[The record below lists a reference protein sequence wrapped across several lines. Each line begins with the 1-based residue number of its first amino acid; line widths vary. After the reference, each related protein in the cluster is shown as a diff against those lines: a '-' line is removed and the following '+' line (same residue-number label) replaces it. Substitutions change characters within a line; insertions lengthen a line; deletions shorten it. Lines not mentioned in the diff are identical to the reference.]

1 MHFNSQTSSNG
12 VLERSFTLDDIPG
25 VLWSPASLPSPA
37 PLVLMGHPGGLH
49 KKAEGLV
56 ARAIHLVSTQG
67 FHVAAIDAPG
77 HGDRPRSAEDARWVE
92 KLMQARAAG
101 EPLGPI
107 VSAFNASIAE
117 QAVPEWQKTLDSL
130 QALPEIDAG
139 RPVGYS
145 GMTLATEIGMRLAVV
160 EPRIGAAVLGS
171 AFAFEPLLEAARLVT
186 APVLYLLPW
195 DDLEIDRES
204 GLSLFDAL
212 RSTEKVMHVTPGP
225 HQRLPWTETEDS
237 ARFFARYLLDTATS
251 AA

>member
-1 MHFNSQTSSNG
+1 MHFTSQTSSNG
-12 VLERSFTLDDIPG
+12 VIERSFTLDDIPG
-25 VLWSPASLPSPA
+25 VLWSPALPSPA

-67 FHVAAIDAPG
+67 FHVASIDAPG
-77 HGDRPRSAEDARWVE
+77 HGDRPRSAEDARWVDQ
-92 KLMQARAAG
+92 LMRARAAG

-117 QAVPEWQKTLDSL
+117 RAVPEWQRTLDAL
-130 QALPEIDAG
+130 QALPEIDED
-139 RPVGYS
+139 RLVGYS
-145 GMTLATEIGMRLAVV
+145 GMTLATEIGMRLAVA

-171 AFAFEPLLEAARLVT
+171 AFASEPLIEAAQLVT

-204 GLSLFDAL
+204 GLALFDAL
-212 RSTEKVMHVTPGP
+212 GSAEKVMHVTPGP
-225 HQRLPWTETEDS
+225 HQRVPWVETEDA
-237 ARFFARYLLDTATS
+237 ARFFTRVLATATL